1 MRKYPLLT
9 LAVFTVLVHG
19 VFAQDSTPV
28 ITPHLQQ
35 HEALFTHCTS
45 QWSAD
50 AVSEVCC
57 AWALEHGY
65 PVYEQDK
72 NCITAGRLC
81 AEYFTL
87 WLPKERQH
95 AAVYCA
101 LFVEQGPS
109 LLDDTW

>member
-1 MRKYPLLT
+1 MRKYLLPI
-9 LAVFTVLVHG
+9 LVVCILEVPTVS
-19 VFAQDSTPV
+19 AQDSTPV
-28 ITPHLQQ
+28 ITPHLEQ
-35 HEALFTHCTS
+35 HEALFTHCAS

-87 WLPKERQH
+87 WLPKERQQ

-101 LFVEQGPS
+101 LFVEQGPK